1 MSLNTITQKH
11 DRSTLQS
18 DLIQKDVGT
27 ILGDTDYLKRHA
39 SEQTDTLATL
49 SQKISDIYSLI
60 NPNTMRPLEEPVY
73 QDSYGNERTVSSNS
87 DSIVRDLHCYPIER
101 YGLPVALA
109 IVSIE
114 DKANESKR
122 QQSLDG
128 KLCLQR
134 VFWSRSVICGRTA

>member
-1 MSLNTITQKH
+1 MLLSAIEQKH
-11 DRSTLQS
+11 HRSTLQS
-18 DLIQKDVGT
+18 DMIQKDVGT

-39 SEQTDTLATL
+39 SEQTNALATL
-49 SQKISDIYSLI
+49 SQKISELHSLI
-60 NPNTMRPLEEPVY
+60 NPNTMRPLEEPIY
-73 QDSYGNERTVSSNS
+73 QDSYGSERSVSSDS
-87 DSIVRDLHCYPIER
+87 DSIVRDLHCYPIEK

-109 IVSIE
+109 IVFIE

-134 VFWSRSVICGRTA
+134 VFWSRSGICGRTA